1 MRKTVG
7 AIMQSPNSLSI
18 KATASGASIL
28 GVPIETL
35 GTDKSKID
43 DNVHDFTPEIHET
56 LSSIEYTGNKME
68 EDSDFLN
75 VRHYF
80 KRCWI
85 YW

>member
-1 MRKTVG
+1 MRTVG
-7 AIMQSPNSLSI
+7 ALMQSPNSLSI
-18 KATASGASIL
+18 KATPPGASIL

-35 GTDKSKID
+35 RTNKSKID
-43 DNVHDFTPEIHET
+43 DNVHDFTPEIHEA

-68 EDSDFLN
+68 EDSDFFN
-75 VRHYF
+75 VRLYF